1 LITGAIYCYNEQLN
15 RELKL
20 AVTRQEQDLYMSV
33 ISEDSVFTSLQQHGP
48 LAVEDSVD
56 VTKPFSY
63 HTRKWVKNLCR
74 ERINST
80 KYRALRSQIFEF
92 LGISSFAQLSELLEH
107 PDKQIHRSQRACLL
121 LGNMFGLNGTPRE
134 IEARVCEY
142 SRTADA
148 VVNSLKAKILKPYA
162 SFVATT
168 NEIEV
173 ANDPVTLLLIMFNDR
188 YHKKARFEAR
198 RKLVL
203 MNLAGSIDQRERET
217 GIEEKFSNFLHF
229 LNDYVWSKNLK
240 IGEHDIVYLYS
251 QHAEDSFCCTNV
263 MVLSAEQGQKI
274 QLTRGTKL
282 TLLKRRRF
290 TSGNRD
296 IPIYVSIRKKPPEAK
311 VLKLLRKNEKNPA
324 VAVDDELGLMAVLD
338 SVADIKTFQNHLT
351 RSASKADSFMVLE
364 DISDTLTGAA
374 AYKAT
379 ATGSSSKT
387 QMMKFFAR
395 LGGMRVEFIIHTNR
409 SWLNYMYKREVAH
422 DEYEVKRIFDSGV
435 IELLFPKDIFKLDHH
450 LIRDDMIK
458 RFRRSI
464 EEE

>member
-1 LITGAIYCYNEQLN
+1 
-15 RELKL
+15 
-20 AVTRQEQDLYMSV
+20 MSV

-48 LAVEDSVD
+48 LAVEDHVYIS
-56 VTKPFSY
+56 KPFST
-63 HTRKWVKNLCR
+63 HTKIWVRNLCQKR
-74 ERINST
+74 TNAT

-92 LGISSFAQLSELLEH
+92 LGITSFTQLSELLKH
-107 PDKQIHRSQRACLL
+107 PDKQLHRSQRACLL

-134 IEARVCEY
+134 IEGRVSEY
-142 SRTADA
+142 ARTADA

-251 QHAEDSFCCTNV
+251 QHSEVSFCCTNV
-263 MVLSAEQGQKI
+263 KVLSSEQGQEV
-274 QLTRGTKL
+274 QLAKGSKL

-290 TSGNRD
+290 SVSNRD

-324 VAVDDELGLMAVLD
+324 VAVDDELGLMAVLH

-351 RSASKADSFMVLE
+351 RSASQADSFLVLE
-364 DISDTLTGAA
+364 DISDTLTGSG

-379 ATGSSSKT
+379 AAGSSSKT
-387 QMMKFFAR
+387 EMMKFFAR

-409 SWLNYMYKREVAH
+409 SWLNYMYKKDVAH

-435 IELLFPKDIFKLDHH
+435 MELLFPKDIFNLDHEM
-450 LIRDDMIK
+450 IRNDMIR
-458 RFRRSI
+458 RFRNSI
-464 EEE
+464 EDENI

>member
-1 LITGAIYCYNEQLN
+1 
-15 RELKL
+15 
-20 AVTRQEQDLYMSV
+20 MSV
-33 ISEDSVFTSLQQHGP
+33 ITEGSVFTSLQQHGP
-48 LAVEDSVD
+48 LAVEDSVY
-56 VTKPFSY
+56 VTKPFSSR
-63 HTRKWVKNLCR
+63 TKNWVKNLCQDR
-74 ERINST
+74 TNVT

-92 LGISSFAQLSELLEH
+92 LGITSFSQLEDLLKH
-107 PDKQIHRSQRACLL
+107 PDKQIRRSQRACLL
-121 LGNMFGLNGTPRE
+121 LGNMFGLNGTSRE
-134 IEARVCEY
+134 IEARVYEY
-142 SRTADA
+142 ARTADA

-240 IGEHDIVYLYS
+240 IGEHDIVYLHS
-251 QHAEDSFCCTNV
+251 QHSDESFCCTDV
-263 MVLSAEQGQKI
+263 KVLSDEQGQQVQPAK
-274 QLTRGTKL
+274 GSKL

-290 TSGNRD
+290 STVNRD
-296 IPIYVSIRKKPPEAK
+296 LPIYVSIRKKPPEAK

-364 DISDTLTGAA
+364 DISDTLTGSA

-379 ATGSSSKT
+379 AAGSSSKT
-387 QMMKFFAR
+387 EMMKFFAR

-409 SWLNYMYKREVAH
+409 SWLNYMYKKDVAH

-435 IELLFPKDIFKLDHH
+435 MELLFPKDIFNLDHWM
-450 LIRDDMIK
+450 IRSDMIR

-464 EEE
+464 EE

>member
-1 LITGAIYCYNEQLN
+1 
-15 RELKL
+15 
-20 AVTRQEQDLYMSV
+20 MSV
-33 ISEDSVFTSLQQHGP
+33 ITEDSVFTSMQQHGP
-48 LAVEDSVD
+48 LAVDDKINLSR
-56 VTKPFSY
+56 PFSKE
-63 HTRKWVKNLCR
+63 TRQWVKNLCGQ
-74 ERINST
+74 RINVT

-92 LGISSFAQLSELLEH
+92 LGIVNFTQLSELLKTPRHQEE
-107 PDKQIHRSQRACLL
+107 RSHRACAL

-134 IEARVCEY
+134 IEARVHEY

-148 VVNSLKAKILKPYA
+148 VVNSLSGKMLKPYA
-162 SFVATT
+162 SSIATT

-217 GIEEKFSNFLHF
+217 EIEEKFSNFLHF

-240 IGEHDIVYLYS
+240 IGELDIVYLYS
-251 QHAEDSFCCTNV
+251 QHTEEDFRCTDV
-263 MVLSAEQGQKI
+263 KILTAGQAMET
-274 QLTRGTKL
+274 QLGKGSKL

-364 DISDTLTGAA
+364 DISDTLTGSSL
-374 AYKAT
+374 YKAT
-379 ATGSSSKT
+379 ATGSSPKT
-387 QMMKFFAR
+387 EMLKFFAR

-409 SWLNYMYKREVAH
+409 SWLNYMYQKDVAH
-422 DEYEVKRIFDSGV
+422 DEYEIKRIFDSGV
-435 IELLFPKDIFKLDHH
+435 MELLFPKDIFQLDHDK
-450 LIRDDMIK
+450 IRDDMI
-458 RFRRSI
+458 RRSRRRI
-464 EEE
+464 EE

>member
-1 LITGAIYCYNEQLN
+1 MKHRSIPLFVGRRIS
-15 RELKL
+15 
-20 AVTRQEQDLYMSV
+20 RQENQMSV

-48 LAVEDSVD
+48 LAVDDEVD
-56 VTKPFSY
+56 VSKPFSS
-63 HTRKWVKNLCR
+63 HTRNWVRNLCR
-74 ERINST
+74 ERINTT

-92 LGISSFAQLSELLEH
+92 LEISSFTQLEELL
-107 PDKQIHRSQRACLL
+107 KQPEKQLHRSQRACFL
-121 LGNMFGLNGTPRE
+121 LGNMFGLNGTSRE
-134 IEARVCEY
+134 IEARVYEY
-142 SRTADA
+142 ARTADA

-162 SFVATT
+162 SYVDTT

-173 ANDPVTLLLIMFNDR
+173 ANDPVVLLLIMFNNR

-217 GIEEKFSNFLHF
+217 GIEDKFSSFLHF

-240 IGEHDIVYLYS
+240 IGEHDIVYLHS
-251 QHAEDSFCCTNV
+251 EHSPDTFSCTSV
-263 MVLSAEQGQKI
+263 KVLSAKLGQEIMPAK
-274 QLTRGTKL
+274 GTKL

-290 TSGNRD
+290 TSGNRE

-364 DISDTLTGAA
+364 DISDTLSGSS
-374 AYKAT
+374 AYKSS
-379 ATGSSSKT
+379 ATGSSPQT
-387 QMMKFFAR
+387 EMMKFFAR

-409 SWLNYMYKREVAH
+409 SWLNYMYKKDVAH

-435 IELLFPKDIFKLDHH
+435 VELLFPQDIFHLDHQM
-450 LIRDDMIK
+450 IRMDMI
-458 RFRRSI
+458 RRCRRNI
-464 EEE
+464 EE

>member
-1 LITGAIYCYNEQLN
+1 
-15 RELKL
+15 
-20 AVTRQEQDLYMSV
+20 MSV

-48 LAVEDSVD
+48 LAVEDSVY
-56 VTKPFSY
+56 VTRPFCP
-63 HTRKWVKNLCR
+63 HTRRWVKNLCR
-74 ERINST
+74 ARINAT

-92 LGISSFAQLSELLEH
+92 LEITSFSQLNELLKQ
-107 PDKQIHRSQRACLL
+107 PDKQAHRSQRACLL
-121 LGNMFGLNGTPRE
+121 LGNMFGLNGSPRE
-134 IEARVCEY
+134 VEARVSEY
-142 SRTADA
+142 ARTADA
-148 VVNSLKAKILKPYA
+148 VVNSLRSKILKPYA
-162 SFVATT
+162 SFVDTT

-217 GIEEKFSNFLHF
+217 DIEEKFSTFLHF
-229 LNDYVWSKNLK
+229 LNDFVWSKNLK
-240 IGEHDIVYLYS
+240 IGEHDIVYLS
-251 QHAEDSFCCTNV
+251 SRHSEDTFCCTSV
-263 MVLSAEQGQKI
+263 KVLTAAQGQLV
-274 QLTRGTKL
+274 QPSQGTKL

-290 TSGNRD
+290 TAGTRD

-351 RSASKADSFMVLE
+351 RSAAKADSFMVLE
-364 DISDTLTGAA
+364 DISDTLTSQA
-374 AYKAT
+374 AYRVT
-379 ATGSSSKT
+379 STGSSSQT
-387 QMMKFFAR
+387 EMLKFFAR

-409 SWLNYMYKREVAH
+409 SWLNYMYKRDVAH

-435 IELLFPKDIFKLDHH
+435 MELLFPRDIFQLDHQM
-450 LIRDDMIK
+450 IRNDMLR

-464 EEE
+464 EE

>member
-1 LITGAIYCYNEQLN
+1 
-15 RELKL
+15 
-20 AVTRQEQDLYMSV
+20 MSV

-48 LAVEDSVD
+48 LAVEDSVCL
-56 VTKPFSY
+56 TKPFSS
-63 HTRKWVKNLCR
+63 HTREWVKNLCR
-74 ERINST
+74 ERINIT

-92 LGISSFAQLSELLEH
+92 LEISSFAQLNELLQYQE
-107 PDKQIHRSQRACLL
+107 KQINRSHRACLL
-121 LGNMFGLNGTPRE
+121 LGNMFGLNGSSRE
-134 IEARVCEY
+134 IEARVYEY
-142 SRTADA
+142 ARTADA
-148 VVNSLKAKILKPYA
+148 VVNSLKGKILKPYA
-162 SFVATT
+162 SFVDTT

-240 IGEHDIVYLYS
+240 IGEHEIAYLYS
-251 QHAEDSFCCTNV
+251 QHSDATFCCNSV
-263 MVLSAEQGQKI
+263 KVLTEKQAKEV
-274 QLTRGTKL
+274 QLSKGSKL

-290 TSGNRD
+290 SAGNRD

-338 SVADIKTFQNHLT
+338 SVADIKTFQTHLT
-351 RSASKADSFMVLE
+351 RSASKANSFMVLE
-364 DISDTLTGAA
+364 DISDTLTGSS
-374 AYKAT
+374 AYRTT
-379 ATGSSSKT
+379 ATGSSSNT
-387 QMMKFFAR
+387 EMLKFFAR

-409 SWLNYMYKREVAH
+409 SWLNYMYKKEVSH

-435 IELLFPKDIFKLDHH
+435 MELLFPQDIFRLD
-450 LIRDDMIK
+450 LEKIRNDMIR
-458 RFRRSI
+458 RFRKNI
-464 EEE
+464 EE

>member
-1 LITGAIYCYNEQLN
+1 
-15 RELKL
+15 
-20 AVTRQEQDLYMSV
+20 MSV
-33 ISEDSVFTSLQQHGP
+33 ISEDSVFTSLQQYGP
-48 LAVEDSVD
+48 LAVEESINHCR
-56 VTKPFSY
+56 PFSPR
-63 HTRKWVKNLCR
+63 TREWVKNLCR
-74 ERINST
+74 HRINAT

-92 LGISSFAQLSELLEH
+92 LDITSFSQLPELLKNPHHQQE
-107 PDKQIHRSQRACLL
+107 RSHRACAL
-121 LGNMFGLNGTPRE
+121 LGNMFGLNGTARE
-134 IEARVCEY
+134 IEARVHEY
-142 SRTADA
+142 ARTADA
-148 VVNSLKAKILKPYA
+148 VVNSLNGKILTPYA
-162 SFVATT
+162 SSIATT

-217 GIEEKFSNFLHF
+217 AIEEKFSSFLHF
-229 LNDYVWSKNLK
+229 LNDYVWSTNLK

-251 QHAEDSFCCTNV
+251 HHSEEDFRCSDV
-263 MVLSAEQGQKI
+263 QLLSAEQAKNVK
-274 QLTRGTKL
+274 LTRGCKL

-290 TSGNRD
+290 TAGTRE

-364 DISDTLTGAA
+364 DISDTLTGSTP
-374 AYKAT
+374 YRTT
-379 ATGSSSKT
+379 ATGSSPKT
-387 QMMKFFAR
+387 EMLKFFAR

-409 SWLNYMYKREVAH
+409 SWLNYIFQKDVAH

-435 IELLFPKDIFKLDHH
+435 MELLFPKDIYQLDHGI
-450 LIRDDMIK
+450 IRDDMIR
-458 RFRRSI
+458 RFRRRI
-464 EEE
+464 EE

>member
-1 LITGAIYCYNEQLN
+1 
-15 RELKL
+15 
-20 AVTRQEQDLYMSV
+20 MSV

-48 LAVEDSVD
+48 LAVEDSVY
-56 VTKPFSY
+56 VTKPFSS
-63 HTRKWVKNLCR
+63 HTRNWVKNLCR
-74 ERINST
+74 QRINTT

-92 LGISSFAQLSELLEH
+92 LGIANFTELNELLKH
-107 PDKQIHRSQRACLL
+107 PDKQVYRSQRACLL
-121 LGNMFGLNGTPRE
+121 LGNMFGLNGTSRE
-134 IEARVCEY
+134 IEARVHEY
-142 SRTADA
+142 ARTADA
-148 VVNSLKAKILKPYA
+148 VVSSLKAKILKPYA

-173 ANDPVTLLLIMFNDR
+173 ANDPVALLLIMFNDR

-217 GIEEKFSNFLHF
+217 GIEEKFSSFLHF

-240 IGEHDIVYLYS
+240 IGEHDIVYLHS
-251 QHAEDSFCCTNV
+251 QHSDDSFCCTDV
-263 MVLSAEQGQKI
+263 KVLTEKQSQEVLLNKGA
-274 QLTRGTKL
+274 KL

-290 TSGNRD
+290 TAGNRD

-351 RSASKADSFMVLE
+351 RSASKADSFLVLE
-364 DISDTLTGAA
+364 DISDTLTGSTH
-374 AYKAT
+374 YKAT
-379 ATGSSSKT
+379 STGSSSKT
-387 QMMKFFAR
+387 EMMKFFAR

-409 SWLNYMYKREVAH
+409 SWLNYMYKKDVAH

-435 IELLFPKDIFKLDHH
+435 MELLFPQDIFH
-450 LIRDDMIK
+450 LNHEIIRNDMIR
-458 RFRRSI
+458 RFRKSI
-464 EEE
+464 EE

>member
-1 LITGAIYCYNEQLN
+1 
-15 RELKL
+15 
-20 AVTRQEQDLYMSV
+20 MSV
-33 ISEDSVFTSLQQHGP
+33 ITEDSVFTSLQQHGP
-48 LAVEDSVD
+48 LAVEESVD
-56 VTKPFSY
+56 VSKPFSL

-74 ERINST
+74 ERINIT
-80 KYRALRSQIFEF
+80 KYRALRSQVFEF
-92 LGISSFAQLSELLEH
+92 LEINNFSQLIELIKH
-107 PDKQIHRSQRACLL
+107 PEEQIHRSQRACLL

-134 IEARVCEY
+134 VEARVHEY
-142 SRTADA
+142 ARTADA
-148 VVNSLKAKILKPYA
+148 VVNSLKAKILNPYT

-173 ANDPVTLLLIMFNDR
+173 ANDPVSLLLIMFNDR

-240 IGEHDIVYLYS
+240 IGEHDIVYLHS
-251 QHAEDSFCCTNV
+251 QHAEDTFCCTNV
-263 MVLSAEQGQKI
+263 RVLTAKQGMEV
-274 QLTRGTKL
+274 QLDKGSKL

-290 TSGNRD
+290 STGNRD

-364 DISDTLTGAA
+364 DISDTLTGSAV
-374 AYKAT
+374 YRST

-387 QMMKFFAR
+387 EMMKFFAR

-409 SWLNYMYKREVAH
+409 SWLNYMYKKDVAH

-435 IELLFPKDIFKLDHH
+435 MELLFPRDIFKLDHEM
-450 LIRDDMIK
+450 IRNDMID

-464 EEE
+464 EE